1 MKKRIALSALVV
13 VVSCLMAFSQ
23 TPAGDSDFTP
33 GLLIGAVIMAM
44 GFLVLIGVG
53 IVLAALVFGFVAVLV
68 SAGVLST
75 SVIVGL
81 NKRSFTKG
89 FKTFIYLLPSSF
101 GLLLGALC
109 LALLNM
115 ITHWFSTGIATLI
128 GAASGLTAG
137 LCIGVLVLFAIQRLT
152 THYKRRFYAAVT
164 GI

>member
-1 MKKRIALSALVV
+1 
-13 VVSCLMAFSQ
+13 MAFSQ
-23 TPAGDSDFTP
+23 TPVGDSDFTP
-33 GLLIGAVIMAM
+33 GLLIGAVIMAV
-44 GFLVLIGVG
+44 GFLILIGVG
-53 IVLAALVFGFVAVLV
+53 VVLAALVFGFVAILV
-68 SAGVLST
+68 SVGVLST

-101 GLLLGALC
+101 GLLLGSLG

-115 ITHWFSTGIATLI
+115 VTHWFSTGVATLI

-137 LCIGVLVLFAIQRLT
+137 LCIGILLLFAIQRLT
-152 THYKRRFYAAVT
+152 THYKRRFYAVFT